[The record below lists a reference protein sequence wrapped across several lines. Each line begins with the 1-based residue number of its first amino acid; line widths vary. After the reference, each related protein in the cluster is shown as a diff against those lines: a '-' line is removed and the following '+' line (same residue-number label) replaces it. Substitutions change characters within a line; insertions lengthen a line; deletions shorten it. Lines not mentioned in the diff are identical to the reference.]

1 MTILLRS
8 IRATL
13 SPASLI
19 SEEPLPD
26 ALRRLSIRILFVS
39 KFGGGL
45 ALVLFTPR

>member
-1 MTILLRS
+1 
-8 IRATL
+8 L

-26 ALRRLSIRILFVS
+26 DLFHLLIQILFML